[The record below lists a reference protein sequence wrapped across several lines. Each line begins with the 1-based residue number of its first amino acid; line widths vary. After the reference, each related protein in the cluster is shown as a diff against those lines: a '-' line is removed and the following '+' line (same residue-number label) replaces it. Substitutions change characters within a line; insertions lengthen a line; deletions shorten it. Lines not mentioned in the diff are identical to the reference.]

1 MKRREDEGLI
11 LARRQVLGVGVA
23 GAALAVLPEACSSS
37 SNPETP
43 DSGVDGRTADTSA
56 GDGGEDG
63 AADAEMEGAVD
74 ASPEPPDATL
84 VDGSGSCVQTDYTHP
99 VNILKEGLDS
109 PGTAFAF
116 TDTRYLD
123 PACSQS
129 QIILINPVT
138 KTGYVA
144 MSGSCTHECCDN
156 EPARSGGPTYMP
168 LCQVI
173 ADAATFSGLSCQV
186 PDAGS
191 SADASGDASSDAT
204 SDASADA
211 NRDASADA
219 NREASMEAGGGSS
232 SGPPQAGQILKDVL
246 FCTCHGSIFSAVTGE
261 VINGPAQGSLQLLD
275 VCVGGGYVF
284 VTIPPVP

>member
-23 GAALAVLPEACSSS
+23 GAALVVLPEACGSSVNS
-37 SNPETP
+37 EAP
-43 DSGVDGRTADTSA
+43 DAGVDGRTADTSA
-56 GDGGEDG
+56 GDGAEDG
-63 AADAEMEGAVD
+63 ADGAEMEGAVD

-109 PGTAFAF
+109 PGTSFAF

-129 QIILINPVT
+129 RIILINPVT

-144 MSGSCTHECCDN
+144 LSGSCTHECCDN
-156 EPARSGGPTYMP
+156 AVGSGGPTYMP
-168 LCQVI
+168 QCQVI
-173 ADAATFSGLSCQV
+173 ADGATFSGLGCQV

-191 SADASGDASSDAT
+191 PTDAS

-211 NRDASADA
+211 AGDASADA
-219 NREASMEAGGGSS
+219 SHDASTDAGGGA
-232 SGPPQAGQILKDVL
+232 SGGLQPGQILKDVL
-246 FCTCHGSIFSAVTGE
+246 FCTCHGSIFNALTGAVLQ
-261 VINGPAQGSLQLLD
+261 GPAATNLPLLD

>member
-23 GAALAVLPEACSSS
+23 GAALVVLPEACGSSGNAATS
-37 SNPETP
+37 DAS
-43 DSGVDGRTADTSA
+43 VDGQTTDTST
-56 GDGGEDG
+56 GNGGEDG
-63 AADAEMEGAVD
+63 AADAEMEAAVD

-109 PGTAFAF
+109 PGTSFAF

-129 QIILINPVT
+129 RIILINPAT

-144 MSGSCTHECCDN
+144 LSGSCPHECCDN
-156 EPARSGGPTYMP
+156 DPLGSGGPTYMP
-168 LCQVI
+168 LCQI
-173 ADAATFSGLSCQV
+173 FADAASFSGLGCQV
-186 PDAGS
+186 PEAGS
-191 SADASGDASSDAT
+191 SADASSDASVDAT

-219 NREASMEAGGGSS
+219 SRDAGTDAGGGAS
-232 SGPPQAGQILKDVL
+232 SGFQPGQILKDVL
-246 FCTCHGSIFSAVTGE
+246 FCTCHGSIFNALNGE
-261 VINGPAQGSLQLLD
+261 FIQGPANSNLQQLE

-284 VTIPPVP
+284 VTIPPS